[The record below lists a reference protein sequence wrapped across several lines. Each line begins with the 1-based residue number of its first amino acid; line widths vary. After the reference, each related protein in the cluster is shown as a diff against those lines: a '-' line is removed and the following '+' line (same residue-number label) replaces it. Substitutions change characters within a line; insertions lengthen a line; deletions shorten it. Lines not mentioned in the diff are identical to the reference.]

1 MCSVCSH
8 SVEFS
13 CITFPI
19 NCFDFRASA
28 VALRGNTHRDTH
40 TKCTCVY
47 SSASKRTLK
56 ISASFVEFALFT
68 LRFKLALKLRIY
80 KIRIIRRH
88 WTRKRESET
97 RAENGKRDNFFLLL
111 PFTCARWCTNEKCI
125 IFSTPIGSY
134 LSRSRHILHTLCILV
149 VIGTHTTWAAAVAT
163 TPDCNNSKN
172 THSKDNNTH
181 YSYMLQ
187 ICCAIYIIPRWHTAS
202 LLSSSSPSSSN
213 CVPLDVAHMNVF
225 LHCWR
230 CLWLE
235 ASSLRHD
242 YDYDFIND

>member
-97 RAENGKRDNFFLLL
+97 RAENGKRDNFFSSS
-111 PFTCARWCTNEKCI
+111 FI
-125 IFSTPIGSY
+125 Y
-134 LSRSRHILHTLCILV
+134 LSLLAHQREIYHIFHTNWFVSVSIQTHPPHTLYF
-149 VIGTHTTWAAAVAT
+149 GSHR
-163 TPDCNNSKN
+163 
-172 THSKDNNTH
+172 
-181 YSYMLQ
+181 YSHNM
-187 ICCAIYIIPRWHTAS
+187 
-202 LLSSSSPSSSN
+202 SSSG
-213 CVPLDVAHMNVF
+213 
-225 LHCWR
+225 R
-230 CLWLE
+230 
-235 ASSLRHD
+235 
-242 YDYDFIND
+242 NDARL